1 MGDTI
6 GADFV
11 GKWCK
16 QGRQGPEFAA
26 FCRSAERFSV
36 QCSKKYELFVI
47 RYSILCSHK
56 PTNITGDRMARLVQ
70 PHSELSHLLHQMQ
83 GALELAST
91 EISHGRVMEKSWEKT
106 SIIDLEWMD
115 TNNKIM

>member
-1 MGDTI
+1 MTPLVQTSLASDASRG
-6 GADFV
+6 
-11 GKWCK
+11 GKD
-16 QGRQGPEFAA
+16 QNSLLSAA
-26 FCRSAERFSV
+26 VLNTSV
-36 QCSKKYELFVI
+36 CSVAKKYELFVI

-91 EISHGRVMEKSWEKT
+91 EISNGKVMEKSWEKN
-106 SIIDLEWMD
+106 IY
-115 TNNKIM
+115 N